1 MRAYKPQNTPFP
13 KEGCSIES
21 QARRQDQPQS
31 QIKPQSLPLS
41 QASSSARRKRLTL
54 TFSSKI
60 FNLFALKSTPLPQCL
75 VVNLAPQNDKALK

>member
-31 QIKPQSLPLS
+31 QINLIHCPYLKLPQVHDVNALRLPFPQKFSISLP
-41 QASSSARRKRLTL
+41 
-54 TFSSKI
+54 
-60 FNLFALKSTPLPQCL
+60 
-75 VVNLAPQNDKALK
+75 